1 MTRRILRLRITGLVQ
16 GVGYRAFVDQEAR
29 RLGLEGW
36 VRNRRDR
43 SVEAVVAG
51 PGDAVTGPG
60 DAIGE
65 MIIACRRGPPGSQ
78 VDDVA
83 ITEAA
88 ASALAEGRPGGFWV
102 LPTL

>member
-1 MTRRILRLRITGLVQ
+1 MTRRILRVRITGLVQ

-51 PGDAVTGPG
+51 PGDA
-60 DAIGE
+60 IGE
-65 MIIACRRGPPGSQ
+65 MIIACRRGPSGSQ
-78 VDDVA
+78 VDDIA